1 MERAP
6 YFYSLQESYE
16 KRRVQN
22 DKGTQSVVNAKKKC
36 VAVLLKE
43 SGRFGMTTDLWS
55 FKFGV
60 FFLVST
66 TSQHCSAVIIISSD
80 WTLWAIHLGEI
91 LKVRH
96 PGGHRYGWPWFGYC
110 HQLRYAKDHQGD
122 TLPTPSVHICMAG
135 CHNVFNWFQLCIVD
149 HPGNL
154 AVGLYFCIGTKPHH
168 PSTA

>member
-60 FFLVST
+60 FSWSVLLVST
-66 TSQHCSAVIIISSD
+66 AQQSSSLVQTGHFELFTWVKFWRCD
-80 WTLWAIHLGEI
+80 I
-91 LKVRH
+91 LV
-96 PGGHRYGWPWFGYC
+96 
-110 HQLRYAKDHQGD
+110 ATD
-122 TLPTPSVHICMAG
+122 MAG
-135 CHNVFNWFQLCIVD
+135 RGLDIVINFGMPKTIKETHCRPHLCIFAWQVATMCSID
-149 HPGNL
+149 FNC
-154 AVGLYFCIGTKPHH
+154 V
-168 PSTA
+168 

>member
-60 FFLVST
+60 FSWSVLLVST
-66 TSQHCSAVIIISSD
+66 AQQSSSLVQ
-80 WTLWAIHLGEI
+80 T
-91 LKVRH
+91 
-96 PGGHRYGWPWFGYC
+96 GHFELFTWVKF
-110 HQLRYAKDHQGD
+110 
-122 TLPTPSVHICMAG
+122 
-135 CHNVFNWFQLCIVD
+135 
-149 HPGNL
+149 
-154 AVGLYFCIGTKPHH
+154 
-168 PSTA
+168 